1 MITSF
6 FSIQNFSIVFPPISP
21 VFISIGPLDIR
32 YYSLAYIIGVLV
44 GLFYIKQ
51 LNKKSKLI
59 DTSSKNY
66 KEFFSDILFYGV
78 LGVVLGGRLG
88 YVLFY
93 NPLYY
98 LANPFD
104 ILAVWTGGMSFH
116 GGAIGVVFAMYLVS
130 KKYKYSFIGLLD
142 IIAPAVPIGLF
153 LGRIANF
160 INAELYGKA
169 TNVWWAVEFPGALNA
184 RHPSQLY
191 EAFLEGLVLFIVAFF
206 MWHKK
211 QYINKGVLSGTLVL
225 LYGVFRVLVEFV
237 REGEIYF
244 FGIISMGQILS
255 LPMIV
260 IGFYLL
266 YSSYKHNVKK

>member
-1 MITSF
+1 MQT
-6 FSIQNFSIVFPPISP
+6 FSIAFPTISP
-21 VFISIGPLDIR
+21 ILISIGPLDIR
-32 YYSLAYIIGVLV
+32 YYSLAYIVSVLIGL
-44 GLFYIKQ
+44 LYIKQ
-51 LNKKSKLI
+51 LNKQSKLI
-59 DTSSKNY
+59 DISNKKY
-66 KEFFSDILFYGV
+66 KEFFADILFYGV
-78 LGVVLGGRLG
+78 LGVILGGRLG
-88 YVLFY
+88 YVFFY

-98 LANPFD
+98 LSNPFS
-104 ILAVWTGGMSFH
+104 ILEVWTGGMSFH
-116 GGAIGVVFAMYLVS
+116 GGAIGVVFAMYLLS

-169 TNVWWAVEFPGALNA
+169 TNVWWAVEFPGVLNA

-191 EAFLEGLVLFIVAFF
+191 EAFLEGFILFLVALV
-206 MWHKK
+206 MWKNNQYLHKGR
-211 QYINKGVLSGTLVL
+211 ISGVLLL

-244 FGIISMGQILS
+244 VGVISMGQILS
-255 LPMIV
+255 LPMII

-266 YSSYKHNVKK
+266 YSSYKQNVKS